1 MARPRFIIIGLCFFV
16 FSGLLYSALQ
26 LKTNTS
32 REISGG
38 DAQTSWENYR
48 EDENKSVRTSP
59 KQNVPQLAQTALN
72 TTKNVS
78 TGVVEVTQCKP
89 PKSISMAAK
98 VANESVL
105 KLQYALDS
113 KDIQFED
120 PHLFSFGRYINTLT
134 EYLGAMLSDA
144 SVDQQP
150 FHHLRE
156 QFFPWWSPSAEKA
169 YLPWDKRDHGP
180 KAGVVLTV
188 GKGNFILAAHCIQ
201 TLHNVV
207 KSSLPI
213 QVFYGGDR
221 DLPEAMRDE
230 LKSLHPDL
238 ETTDIL
244 DDQFNETIAGLNKS
258 GYAMKPFAALA
269 SSFERVVLID
279 ADTIFLRRPDEYFD
293 EHPGLHDTGLHYFH
307 DRAFNGRV
315 TTDWVKTLKQ
325 GLKPSTTLN
334 ESLFWRYELE
344 HQQESGVVFFNKA
357 LPTAFMSLLFTTYI
371 NTQKIRDQVYNE
383 VFGTYWHSISHLF
396 IRMISK
402 AYISLLLRR

>member
-1 MARPRFIIIGLCFFV
+1 MARPRFLVLGVCFLV

-26 LKTNTS
+26 LRTKATS
-32 REISGG
+32 EISG
-38 DAQTSWENYR
+38 DAQTSWEDYR
-48 EDENKSVRTSP
+48 EDESKSARTSP
-59 KQNVPQLAQTALN
+59 EHNVPQVAQIAFN

-78 TGVVEVTQCKP
+78 TGVVEPAQCKSP
-89 PKSISMAAK
+89 EPISMALK
-98 VANESVL
+98 IANESAL

-113 KDIQFED
+113 KDIHFED
-120 PHLFSFGRYINTLT
+120 PHLYSFGRYINTLT
-134 EYLGAMLSDA
+134 DYLGAMLSDT

-150 FHHLRE
+150 FHRLRE
-156 QFFPWWSPSAEKA
+156 QLFPWWSPSADKA
-169 YLPWDKRDHGP
+169 YLPWDKRDHRP
-180 KAGVVLTV
+180 KAGVVLTA

-201 TLHNVV
+201 TLHHVV

-213 QVFYGGDR
+213 QVYYGGDR

-230 LKSLHPDL
+230 LKSLHPNL
-238 ETTDIL
+238 ETIDIL
-244 DDQFNETIAGLNKS
+244 DGQFNETIAGLNKS

-269 SSFERVVLID
+269 SSFERVVLVD

-315 TTDWVKTLKQ
+315 TTDWVKKLKQ
-325 GLKPSTTLN
+325 AIEPSTTLN

-344 HQQESGVVFFNKA
+344 HHQESGVVFFNKA

-371 NTQKIRDQVYNE
+371 NTQKVRDYVYNE
-383 VFGTYWHSISHLF
+383 VFGTYWPSIYYPPKWMTRKKLTCPFSS
-396 IRMISK
+396 R
-402 AYISLLLRR
+402 

>member
-1 MARPRFIIIGLCFFV
+1 MARPRVIVLGVCFFV

-26 LKTNTS
+26 LKTNAS
-32 REISGG
+32 RKISG
-38 DAQTSWENYR
+38 DAQTSWEGYMD
-48 EDENKSVRTSP
+48 DESKSARTSP
-59 KQNVPQLAQTALN
+59 EHNVPLVAQITFN
-72 TTKNVS
+72 TTKNAS
-78 TGVVEVTQCKP
+78 TGVVESAQCKSP
-89 PKSISMAAK
+89 EPISLAVK
-98 VANESVL
+98 IANESAL

-113 KDIQFED
+113 KDIHFDD

-134 EYLGAMLSDA
+134 DYLGAMLSDT
-144 SVDQQP
+144 SVDQKR

-156 QFFPWWSPSAEKA
+156 QFFPWWSPSADKA
-169 YLPWDKRDHGP
+169 YLPWDTRDDRP

-221 DLPEAMRDE
+221 DLPPAMRDE
-230 LKSLHPDL
+230 LKSLHPNL
-238 ETTDIL
+238 ETIDII
-244 DDQFNETIAGLNKS
+244 DGQFNETIAGLNKS

-269 SSFERVVLID
+269 SSFERVVLVD

-293 EHPGLHDTGLHYFH
+293 EHPGLHNTGLHYFH

-315 TTDWVKTLKQ
+315 TTDWVKRLKQ
-325 GLKPSTTLN
+325 ATEPSTTLN

-344 HQQESGVVFFNKA
+344 HHQESGVVFFNKA
-357 LPTAFMSLLFTTYI
+357 RPTAFMSLLFTTYI
-371 NTQKIRDQVYNE
+371 NTQKVRDYVYNE
-383 VFGTYWHSISHLF
+383 VFGTYRPSIYYSF
-396 IRMISK
+396 KRMSRK
-402 AYISLLLRR
+402 KLTYRFFSR